1 LFYNYYNTRQSL
13 VKQYFDKIYNWSI
26 KKTNNK
32 EDAEDLTNS
41 VFLAIFEYFNKD
53 IKVEKLENLIWKIAY
68 NLWSTKAKN
77 YIKEKNNTEFDEEY
91 QSIDNTDMLDKVIY
105 REIVNNLDNVG
116 LTVNEKKAFELYYIN
131 DLSIKEIS
139 EKLDSSDT
147 NIKYYLYSARK
158 KIKERYYE

>member
-1 LFYNYYNTRQSL
+1 MDAIYDE
-13 VKQYFDKIYNWSI
+13 YFDKIYNWSI
-26 KKTNNK
+26 KKTDNK

>member
-1 LFYNYYNTRQSL
+1 MDAIYDE
-13 VKQYFDKIYNWSI
+13 YFDKIYNWSI

-77 YIKEKNNTEFDEEY
+77 YIKEKNKMDFNEEY
-91 QSIDNTDMLDKVIY
+91 QKADNTDMLDKVIY

-131 DLSIKEIS
+131 DLSVKEIS

>member
-1 LFYNYYNTRQSL
+1 MDAIYDE
-13 VKQYFDKIYNWSI
+13 YFDKIYNWSI
-26 KKTNNK
+26 KKTHHK

-91 QSIDNTDMLDKVIY
+91 QLADNTDMLDKVIY

-131 DLSIKEIS
+131 DLSVKEIS

>member
-1 LFYNYYNTRQSL
+1 MDAIYDE
-13 VKQYFDKIYNWSI
+13 YFDKIYNWSI

-77 YIKEKNNTEFDEEY
+77 YIKEKNNTEFDEAY
-91 QSIDNTDMLDKVIY
+91 QSANDTDMLDKVIY

-116 LTVNEKKAFELYYIN
+116 LTANEKKAFELYYIN

-139 EKLDSSDT
+139 EELDSSDT
-147 NIKYYLYSARK
+147 NIKYYLYNARK

>member
-1 LFYNYYNTRQSL
+1 MDAIYDE
-13 VKQYFDKIYNWSI
+13 YFDKIYNWSI

-131 DLSIKEIS
+131 DLSVKEIS